1 MAARTKRIVHDEN
14 TRRKIRATQL
24 INRLTDHVMDKVDM
38 KATQVN
44 AALGLLRKCLPDLAA
59 VEWSGEVATRGVEE
73 MTKDE
78 LREAIERITDAQKA
92 AEGDEQKG
100 RARELDKVH

>member
-1 MAARTKRIVHDEN
+1 MPARIRRIRHDEN
-14 TRRKIRATQL
+14 TRMKIKAAQL
-24 INRLTDHVMDKVDM
+24 INRLTKHVNGDIDM

-59 VEWSGEVATRGVEE
+59 VEWSGEVTTKNAEE

-78 LREAIERITDAQKA
+78 LAEAIRRITGGNAK
-92 AEGDEQKG
+92 EGSTGTSDP
-100 RARELDKVH
+100 VH